1 MADLEN
7 KKANNPEAKK
17 VKKKSDK
24 PSLWSRIKSFFKS
37 IKSEVKKISW
47 SPWTDVRKNTLVVV
61 VVIVICAIAL
71 AVVDI
76 VFSYGIKFLGPL
88 GQTFARTL

>member
-7 KKANNPEAKK
+7 KKANNPETKN

-24 PSLWSRIKSFFKS
+24 PSLWSKIASFARS
-37 IKSEVKKISW
+37 VKSEVKKISW

-61 VVIVICAIAL
+61 VVIAACVVAL
-71 AVVDI
+71 AIVDY
-76 VFSYGIKFLGPL
+76 VFAQGITALGNL
-88 GQTFARTL
+88 F

>member
-7 KKANNPEAKK
+7 KKANNPETKK

-24 PSLWSRIKSFFKS
+24 PSLWSRIQSFARS

-61 VVIVICAIAL
+61 VVIVVCAVAL
-71 AVVDI
+71 AIVDY
-76 VFSYGIKFLGPL
+76 VFLQGITALGKL
-88 GQTFARTL
+88 F

>member
-7 KKANNPEAKK
+7 KKANNPETKK

-24 PSLWSRIKSFFKS
+24 PSLWSRIQSFARS

-61 VVIVICAIAL
+61 VVIVVCAVAL
-71 AVVDI
+71 AIVDY
-76 VFSYGIKFLGPL
+76 VFLQGITALGNL
-88 GQTFARTL
+88 F

>member
-7 KKANNPEAKK
+7 KKATNPETKP

-24 PSLWSRIKSFFKS
+24 PSLGSRIKSFARS

-47 SPWTDVRKNTLVVV
+47 SPWTDVKKNTFVVV
-61 VVIVICAIAL
+61 VVIVVCAVAL
-71 AVVDI
+71 AVVDV
-76 VFSYGIKFLGPL
+76 VFSEGIKLLGKL
-88 GQTFARTL
+88 

>member
-7 KKANNPEAKK
+7 KKANNPETKP

-24 PSLWSRIKSFFKS
+24 PSLWSRIKSWARS

-47 SPWTDVRKNTLVVV
+47 SPWSDVKKNTFVVV
-61 VVIVICAIAL
+61 VVIVICAVAL

-76 VFSYGIKFLGPL
+76 VFSEGIKLLGKL
-88 GQTFARTL
+88 

>member
-7 KKANNPEAKK
+7 KKANNPEKT

-24 PSLWSRIKSFFKS
+24 PSLWSRIASFARS

-47 SPWTDVRKNTLVVV
+47 STWTDVRKNTLVVV
-61 VVIVICAIAL
+61 VVIAICAVGL
-71 AVVDI
+71 AIIDY
-76 VFSYGIKFLGPL
+76 VFSWGITLLGKL
-88 GQTFARTL
+88 

>member
-24 PSLWSRIKSFFKS
+24 PSIWSKIAAFARS

-47 SPWTDVRKNTLVVV
+47 SPWTEVRKNTLVVI
-61 VVIVICAIAL
+61 VVIAVCAVAL
-71 AVVDI
+71 AIVDY
-76 VFSYGIKFLGPL
+76 VFVQGITALGKL
-88 GQTFARTL
+88 F

>member
-7 KKANNPEAKK
+7 KKANNPETKN

-24 PSLWSRIKSFFKS
+24 PSLLSRIKSFGRS

-61 VVIVICAIAL
+61 VVIVVCAVAL

-76 VFSYGIKFLGPL
+76 VFSEGIKLLGKL
-88 GQTFARTL
+88 

>member
-7 KKANNPEAKK
+7 KKANNPETKS

-24 PSLWSRIKSFFKS
+24 PSLWSRIKSWMRS

-47 SPWTDVRKNTLVVV
+47 SPWSDVRKNTFVVV
-61 VVIVICAIAL
+61 VVIVACAIAL
-71 AVVDI
+71 AAIDF
-76 VFSYGIKFLGPL
+76 VFSQGIGLLGSL
-88 GQTFARTL
+88 

>member
-7 KKANNPEAKK
+7 KKANTPEKT

-24 PSLWSRIKSFFKS
+24 PSLWSRIASFARS

-47 SPWTDVRKNTLVVV
+47 STWTDVRKNTLVVV
-61 VVIVICAIAL
+61 VVIAICAVGL
-71 AVVDI
+71 AIIDY
-76 VFSYGIKFLGPL
+76 VFSWGITLLGKL
-88 GQTFARTL
+88 

>member
-7 KKANNPEAKK
+7 KKANNPETKN

-24 PSLWSRIKSFFKS
+24 PSLWSRITSFARS

-47 SPWTDVRKNTLVVV
+47 SPWTDVRKNTIVVV
-61 VVIVICAIAL
+61 VVIAICVIAL
-71 AVVDI
+71 AIVDY
-76 VFSYGIKFLGPL
+76 VFAQGITALGKI
-88 GQTFARTL
+88 

>member
-7 KKANNPEAKK
+7 KKANNPETKN

-24 PSLWSRIKSFFKS
+24 PSLWSRIKSFAKS

-47 SPWTDVRKNTLVVV
+47 SPWTDVKKNTFVVV
-61 VVIVICAIAL
+61 VVIVVCAVAL
-71 AVVDI
+71 AIVDV
-76 VFSYGIKFLGPL
+76 VFSEGIKLLGKL
-88 GQTFARTL
+88 

>member
-7 KKANNPEAKK
+7 KKANNPETKN

-24 PSLWSRIKSFFKS
+24 PSLWSRITSFARS

-47 SPWTDVRKNTLVVV
+47 SPWTDVRKNTFVV
-61 VVIVICAIAL
+61 VVIIVVCAVAL
-71 AVVDI
+71 AIVDY
-76 VFSYGIKFLGPL
+76 VFLQGITALGNL
-88 GQTFARTL
+88 F

>member
-7 KKANNPEAKK
+7 KKANNPETKN

-24 PSLWSRIKSFFKS
+24 PSLGSRIASFARS

-47 SPWTDVRKNTLVVV
+47 SPWTEVRKNTLVVV
-61 VVIVICAIAL
+61 VVIAVCVIAL
-71 AVVDI
+71 AIVDY
-76 VFSYGIKFLGPL
+76 VFAQGITLLGNI
-88 GQTFARTL
+88 

>member
-7 KKANNPEAKK
+7 KKANNPETKN

-24 PSLWSRIKSFFKS
+24 PSLWSRIKSFARS

-47 SPWTDVRKNTLVVV
+47 SPWSEVKKNTFVVV
-61 VVIVICAIAL
+61 VVIAVCAVAL
-71 AVVDI
+71 AIVDY
-76 VFSYGIKFLGPL
+76 VFFQGITALGKL
-88 GQTFARTL
+88 

>member
-7 KKANNPEAKK
+7 KKANNPETKS

-24 PSLWSRIKSFFKS
+24 PSLGSRIASFARS

-47 SPWTDVRKNTLVVV
+47 SPWTDVRKNTFVVV
-61 VVIVICAIAL
+61 VVILVCGVAL
-71 AVVDI
+71 AIVDY
-76 VFSYGIKFLGPL
+76 VFLQGITALGKL
-88 GQTFARTL
+88 F

>member
-7 KKANNPEAKK
+7 KKANNPETKS

-24 PSLWSRIKSFFKS
+24 PSLGSRIASFARS

-47 SPWTDVRKNTLVVV
+47 SPWTDVRKNTFVVV
-61 VVIVICAIAL
+61 VVIAVCVVAL
-71 AVVDI
+71 AIVDY
-76 VFSYGIKFLGPL
+76 VFNWGIGLL
-88 GQTFARTL
+88 GQI

>member
-7 KKANNPEAKK
+7 KKANNPETKK

-24 PSLWSRIKSFFKS
+24 PSLWSKISAFMRS

-47 SPWTDVRKNTLVVV
+47 SPWTEVRKNTLVVV
-61 VVIVICAIAL
+61 VVILVCAVAL
-71 AVVDI
+71 AIVDY
-76 VFSYGIKFLGPL
+76 VFLQGITALGKL
-88 GQTFARTL
+88 F

>member
-7 KKANNPEAKK
+7 KKANNPETKK

-24 PSLWSRIKSFFKS
+24 PSIWSRIASWARS

-47 SPWTDVRKNTLVVV
+47 SPWSEVRKNTLVVLV
-61 VVIVICAIAL
+61 MIIACAIAL
-71 AVVDI
+71 FIVDY
-76 VFSYGIKFLGPL
+76 VFAEGIRLLGNL
-88 GQTFARTL
+88 F